1 MLECLFR
8 NGNVLEM
15 CDGEGVCEKCAR
27 NVLELWVLPRGCAR
41 RAAPIARRAAPC
53 ARMRPD
59 VLEEPPRMCWGCARN
74 S

>member
-1 MLECLFR
+1 MARACARNCARNVLEMFFCILDVLECLFR

-41 RAAPIARRAAPC
+41 R
-53 ARMRPD
+53 
-59 VLEEPPRMCWGCARN
+59 VLELC
-74 S
+74 